1 MIKLSLLVNHWN
13 SGNGIRTGS
22 GTGRGNLPFTL
33 YLMPATTGFSKD
45 SQGTKKYIDICKR
58 NGLLPVGCGHVS
70 HNCDEKRIY
79 DEPCVPMPQ
88 SWSCHMMAKMKDA
101 TGWGNNIVAF
111 YSDGGNSN
119 LLWKSTNAYPSSSE
133 SLHPVCGKVT
143 GGN

>member
-45 SQGTKKYIDICKR
+45 SQGTKKYINICKR
-58 NGLLPVGCGHVS
+58 NGLLPVGCGTSS
-70 HNCDEKRIY
+70 HNCDKNRIY
-79 DEPCVPMPQ
+79 DEPCVPMPT
-88 SWSCHMMAKMKDA
+88 SWNCNMMSKLKEA
-101 TGWGNNIVAF
+101 TGWGDNIVAF
-111 YSDGGNSN
+111 RSNGGESN
-119 LLWKSTNAYPSSSE
+119 FLWKSTDAYTSSSD